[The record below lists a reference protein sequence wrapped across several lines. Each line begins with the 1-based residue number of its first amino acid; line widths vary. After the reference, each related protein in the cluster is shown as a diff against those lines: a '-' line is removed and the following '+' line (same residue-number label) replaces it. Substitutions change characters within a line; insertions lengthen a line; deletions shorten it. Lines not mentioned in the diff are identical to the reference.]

1 MIYTLFSWENTL
13 FPRNGD
19 PEARSLKL
27 VAWDLRPASP
37 GACRCRPSRVRR
49 YGQQLHAPRSLSLH
63 VSDIVDQRHINVHS
77 PVSNLMPL
85 YSMPCWFYAGRVV
98 FWILPTFSKLGLERE
113 RVWLVMWHCIDRKSQ
128 KLSTHIIDSRCVC
141 RHSWACWQ
149 MHVLSMNI
157 WEARISAWEREEG
170 YIYPDAMMNTTESR
184 RIFTQLSVTSLTRF
198 VTNAPPRLS
207 QTLMQPMR
215 MLLYGGASDP
225 VRNASTRSYP
235 NISPCTHYGRNTAE
249 YSEIDLNRKMGRK
262 L

>member
-1 MIYTLFSWENTL
+1 MRRTVHTKIIMIYTLFSWENTL

-198 VTNAPPRLS
+198 VTNAHRVCHRLWCS
-207 QTLMQPMR
+207 QWGCSFMVEHQTQWETR
-215 MLLYGGASDP
+215 LLGAIRIYP
-225 VRNASTRSYP
+225 HVLTMVGIQLSTV
-235 NISPCTHYGRNTAE
+235 
-249 YSEIDLNRKMGRK
+249 K
-262 L
+262 